1 MADKEELNHSIDIVD
16 LMDNTSDSLIGELTE
31 SSIETDEDESVAPF
45 DMEDDGGVYSP
56 SRKTIVLEKLKKN
69 RITILFFTC
78 LCLVVCTLLIGVL
91 VTTLSL
97 TLIDKPFVIP
107 EEPDPNGEFVRNSS
121 EYQITYANIDDW
133 IDRDAM
139 VESYLEVCNRSPLLD
154 ISMDDGK
161 FSARIQY
168 KLITSGETRCY
179 NNREIRVRDYI
190 SGYNE
195 GTSYVDIKS
204 SSTNLSKAC
213 DVPFWPADEYL
224 DDSRQKCE
232 TDIHQCKNKFS
243 RETRIF
249 FDEAQ
254 ELVTCRDL
262 LHLYPW
268 AFDELPEDKQL
279 NEVDVDE
286 DGSWWIASF
295 KGMMDDTNY
304 EMSFTLK
311 YETSEDAISGD
322 IAPIYGEWSIRIYT
336 EDDGGSDEYNPEVQ
350 NAAYDL
356 WINLSETFGNSDSF
370 GDCDEEK
377 LIK

>member
-1 MADKEELNHSIDIVD
+1 
-16 LMDNTSDSLIGELTE
+16 MDNEVNETLIGDDNQSNGITE
-31 SSIETDEDESVAPF
+31 ESGTLF
-45 DMEDDGGVYSP
+45 NMEEDDRVYSHR
-56 SRKTIVLEKLKKN
+56 SFILEKIQEN
-69 RITILFFTC
+69 RVYVVLCTV
-78 LCLVVCTLLIGVL
+78 LCLTLFTLVIGVL
-91 VTTLSL
+91 VTSL
-97 TLIDKPFVIP
+97 TLALYFIDKPFVVP
-107 EEPDPNGEFVRNSS
+107 KEPDPNGEFIRNTS
-121 EYQITYANIDDW
+121 EYQIDYENITAW
-133 IDRDAM
+133 NNRDEM
-139 VESYLEVCNRSPLLD
+139 VEAYLEVCNRSPLLD
-154 ISMDDGK
+154 ISMDDGQ

-179 NNREIRVRDYI
+179 NNREIRVREYI

-195 GTSYVDIKS
+195 GTSYVDIKNNS
-204 SSTNLSKAC
+204 EDRSEAC
-213 DVPFWPADEYL
+213 DVPLWPADEYL

-249 FDEAQ
+249 FDEPQ
-254 ELVTCRDL
+254 EFITCRDL

-268 AFDELPEDKQL
+268 AFDELPEDKQR

-304 EMSFTLK
+304 EMSFTLRYDK
-311 YETSEDAISGD
+311 DEDAISGD
-322 IAPIYGEWSIRIYT
+322 VAPIYGEWSIRIYT
-336 EDDGGSDEYNPEVQ
+336 EDDGSSDEYNTEVQ

-370 GDCDEEK
+370 GDC
-377 LIK
+377 